1 MKRWCFLVALV
12 LALCPMAALAQ
23 TAEVE
28 AYSYRTCDC
37 DILPETFTARL
48 GDVPACYLTEAMRS
62 PDKRLSRS
70 DMAALHLP
78 VSDGTGYRWKLNVPE
93 GVTAT
98 EGFILNGAK
107 PDEDAVG
114 MITRQLW
121 GLTFTQSGDFV
132 ITADE
137 SAPDGKLMNTYFF
150 YVTVK

>member
-62 PDKRLSRS
+62 FDEALALT

-121 GLTFTQSGDFV
+121 GLTFAKAGDFV

-150 YVTVK
+150 YV